1 MAYQQGDVI
10 TATDYNN
17 FVANV
22 NAVIG
27 TGSGDKGYGLSEVST
42 VSQGG
47 TIQASDWN
55 SLLAGLQKAANHQG
69 TTLTNASNTV
79 STGGNIVPLSNL
91 DTDIGLID
99 TNRLTAAGGNMSTGV
114 AGVTSTRTT
123 SWNTSVTHTFTVT
136 YASANAARHFFNSG
150 GKIKMAFARSGGSST
165 NQNTS
170 WTNLFSDLGTV
181 SLNANGTTIS
191 GSSQGGNG
199 ANGSRG
205 FHQLNATPAEILNTT
220 SSTADYTAND
230 LDIKASLSGAVVTV
244 TIVLNDDHVAETG
257 TYTGGGLGSAPN
269 EGTGWTGSDS
279 VDGTLTS
286 TVTFDKAD
294 NASYVQV
301 ASPTFNTTTEIS
313 A

>member
-27 TGSGDKGYGLSEVST
+27 TGTGDKGYGLSEVST
-42 VSQGG
+42 VSAGG

-55 SLLAGLQKAANHQG
+55 SLLSGLQKGANHQG

-91 DTDIGLID
+91 GADITLID
-99 TNRLTAAGGNMSTGV
+99 TNRLNAAGANMSTGV

-123 SWNTSVTHTFTVT
+123 AWTTQVTHTFTVT

-181 SLNANGTTIS
+181 SMAANGTTIS

-199 ANGSRG
+199 PNGSRG

-230 LDIKASLSGAVVTV
+230 LDIKASVSGAVVTI
-244 TIVLNDDHVAETG
+244 TITLNDDHVAETG
-257 TYTGGGLGSAPN
+257 NYTGGGLGNAPN
-269 EGTGWTGSDS
+269 EGQAWTGTDS
-279 VDGTLTS
+279 IDGTLTS

-294 NASYVQV
+294 NASFVQV
-301 ASPTFNTTTEIS
+301 ASPSFATTTEIS

>member
-99 TNRLTAAGGNMSTGV
+99 TNRLTASGGNMSTGV

-205 FHQLNATPAEILNTT
+205 FHQLTATPAEILNTT

-230 LDIKASLSGAVVTV
+230 LDIKASVSGAVVTV
-244 TIVLNDDHVAETG
+244 TITLNDDHVAETG

-269 EGTGWTGSDS
+269 EGTGWTGTDS